1 MVKVT
6 IVLEDENESVII
18 EGSIDEDINVV
29 RRTFRDVLVEGC
41 K

>member
-1 MVKVT
+1 MVKVE
-6 IVLEDENESVII
+6 ISIEDENESVII

-29 RRTFRDVLVEGC
+29 RRRFRDVLMEGC